1 MRGVPVETNEAGAVG
16 MLNDPTLFHELD
28 SHGRRRLRLLQFLL
42 EKLEPDEALSLAQQ
56 MENFVLGGASEKEQ
70 RTASKDGDEGGCRR
84 PAWAVRATV
93 GSGKRGGEEG
103 QQGGRLLA
111 DESQRAFAAAIAAGV
126 SNAELASRF
135 GFTPRQA
142 NGLRMGLTRRNPAL
156 RSASSTLEKR
166 SPTLDRETELK
177 LQEAFLMQK
186 PTPAATLDDVVQ
198 FLRQRGDV
206 VVRSGTGFSV
216 NSRLTLSAKEL
227 IARANKKRS
236 DLGQAPFAEHVEG
249 IEATTADR
257 NGVAAA
263 QS

>member
-1 MRGVPVETNEAGAVG
+1 MQ
-16 MLNDPTLFHELD
+16 NDPTLFHELD

-42 EKLEPDEALSLAQQ
+42 EKLEPNEALSLAQQ
-56 MENFVLGGASEKEQ
+56 MEDFVLGGASEREQ
-70 RTASKDGDEGGCRR
+70 RASSTDGDEGGTRP
-84 PAWAVRATV
+84 PAWTVRAV
-93 GSGKRGGEEG
+93 ESGKRGGEEG
-103 QQGGRLLA
+103 QQRGRLLA
-111 DESQRAFAAAIAAGV
+111 DESLRAFAEAIAAGV

-142 NGLRMGLTRRNPAL
+142 NGLRMGLARRNPAL
-156 RSASSTLEKR
+156 RAVSSTLEKR
-166 SPTLDRETELK
+166 PPTLDRETELK
-177 LQEAFLMQK
+177 LQEAFLMKK
-186 PTPAATLDDVVQ
+186 PAPAATLDDVVQ

-206 VVRSGTGFSV
+206 VFRSGGGFSV

-236 DLGQAPFAEHVEG
+236 ELGQAPFAAHVEELEPG
-249 IEATTADR
+249 AADR